1 MYILEF
7 LLLIENISY
16 EVLSNVYF
24 IVYIVYIIVG
34 FVWIDVR
41 YIEVKIELKFIVI
54 YFFI

>member
-41 YIEVKIELKFIVI
+41 YLDINN
-54 YFFI
+54 

>member
-1 MYILEF
+1 MYVLEF

-34 FVWIDVR
+34 FVWIDAR
-41 YIEVKIELKFIVI
+41 YFDINN
-54 YFFI
+54 

>member
-1 MYILEF
+1 MYILES

-24 IVYIVYIIVG
+24 IVYIVYVIVG

-41 YIEVKIELKFIVI
+41 YLNINN
-54 YFFI
+54 

>member
-41 YIEVKIELKFIVI
+41 YLNINN
-54 YFFI
+54 

>member
-1 MYILEF
+1 MYVLEF

-41 YIEVKIELKFIVI
+41 YLNINN
-54 YFFI
+54 

>member
-1 MYILEF
+1 MYVLEF

-16 EVLSNVYF
+16 EVLNNVYF

-41 YIEVKIELKFIVI
+41 YLNINN
-54 YFFI
+54 